1 MPILISHDGL
11 PRLMS
16 QWVAMATEPPRLDAQ
31 QTQHALNRL
40 VEGIVKLFGS
50 KEPKSQPAPGVA
62 QREAVAVAQPQG
74 ASAASNGG
82 TLEET
87 LARFET
93 MPQEMSE
100 LRRSL
105 TDVLHNFGMAI
116 DHMGIEAKRLSNESS
131 ALALMADKLQMRLD
145 QLQRTLNGE
154 FAEHR
159 RPSAVSTE
167 EPAMPGEPQFRPS
180 DQGASVVLAP
190 VSGFQELMDIQRA
203 LDSMPEADTAS
214 VVGFRNGEA
223 ALQLV
228 LRSPVT
234 AGHVVDALA
243 HATGEELLI
252 EESRPDAQRL
262 RLRFVEGESRR

>member
-1 MPILISHDGL
+1 
-11 PRLMS
+11 
-16 QWVAMATEPPRLDAQ
+16 MATEPPRLDAL
-31 QTQHALNRL
+31 QTQRALDRL

-50 KEPKSQPAPGVA
+50 KQPKSQPAQAAA
-62 QREAVAVAQPQG
+62 QQDAVAVAQPQ
-74 ASAASNGG
+74 ASVPPANNGG
-82 TLEET
+82 ALEQT

-116 DHMGIEAKRLSNESS
+116 DHMGIEAKRLSNESA

-145 QLQRTLNGE
+145 DLQRTLNGE
-154 FAEHR
+154 FTER
-159 RPSAVSTE
+159 QRTPAVAVE
-167 EPAMPGEPQFRPS
+167 EPPVPSEPQFRPS
-180 DQGASVVLAP
+180 DQGVGVVLAP
-190 VSGFQELMDIQRA
+190 VSGFQELMDIQRS
-203 LDSMPEADTAS
+203 LSTLPEAEAAS

-223 ALQLV
+223 SLQVV
-228 LRSPVT
+228 LRDPIT
-234 AGHVVDALA
+234 ARQIVGALA
-243 HATGEELLI
+243 RDTGEELLI